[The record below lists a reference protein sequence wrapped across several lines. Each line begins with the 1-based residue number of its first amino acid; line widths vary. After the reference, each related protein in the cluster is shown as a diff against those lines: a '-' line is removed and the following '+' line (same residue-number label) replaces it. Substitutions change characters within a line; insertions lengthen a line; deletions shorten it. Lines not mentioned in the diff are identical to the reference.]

1 MIGMKLEFE
10 EALKLYKN
18 NIYRVC
24 KMFSSRYDEQKDL
37 FQEISIQLYKSLP
50 YFKAEASIRTFI
62 YRIAINTCI
71 RYKYK
76 YQLGAKKQSIDDAEW
91 FAVDES
97 FMKLEQKEKFEQL
110 YQCISYLK
118 EADKSLV
125 LLFLEDLSYKEM
137 ADITGISENLV
148 AVKMSR
154 VRERL
159 FKCLT
164 INPL

>member
-1 MIGMKLEFE
+1 MKFE
-10 EALKLYKN
+10 QVLDQYKTN
-18 NIYRVC
+18 LLRVC
-24 KMFSSRYDEQKDL
+24 KMFSSQYDEQKDL

-50 YFKAEASIRTFI
+50 GFKAEANIKTFL
-62 YRIAINTCI
+62 YRVAINTCI

-76 YQLGAKKQSIDDAEW
+76 YQIGTKKQSLEDVDW
-91 FAVDES
+91 FVVDES
-97 FMKLEQKEKFEQL
+97 FYKMEQKEKFEQL
-110 YQCISYLK
+110 YHCISYLK

-125 LLFLEDLSYKEM
+125 LLYLEDLNYNEM
-137 ADITGISENLV
+137 AEITGITENHV

-154 VRERL
+154 IKEKL